1 MENLSKTRAS
11 ATTTSSSSSASPASS
26 FMSSRSC
33 DSIYRSQKAK
43 INPKLPVAQ
52 NTARILDRAQNTQ
65 QTNKIDNNT
74 KKETM
79 TQQ

>member
-1 MENLSKTRAS
+1 MENLSKTRA
-11 ATTTSSSSSASPASS
+11 ATSSTSSASPASS

-52 NTARILDRAQNTQ
+52 NTARILERTQNTQ
-65 QTNKIDNNT
+65 TNKNGTNA
-74 KKETM
+74 KKEAM